1 MKQLWFINQPLAQN
15 ISATSQITA
24 SALCTRPASLPPC
37 LPASQYSSQ
46 HIKCWKPYAVMY
58 GLALLKMGTMVPET
72 CWVIGLSINHNCCI
86 KLVSQT
92 ISYQGCTVTR
102 ISNLIIVFV
111 RCVRVCA
118 CVRSCVRACV
128 YTYNQQTGIFVTL
141 DCFRYSRFLFE
152 RTQVIYPCGIGYRF
166 SHFLQQVIRNTL
178 WTFPLI
184 SHLNNP

>member
-118 CVRSCVRACV
+118 CVRAFVRVCVRVCIHTTNKLEFSWHWIV
-128 YTYNQQTGIFVTL
+128 FVIL
-141 DCFRYSRFLFE
+141 DSYSRGLRLF
-152 RTQVIYPCGIGYRF
+152 
-166 SHFLQQVIRNTL
+166 IRVE
-178 WTFPLI
+178 
-184 SHLNNP
+184 